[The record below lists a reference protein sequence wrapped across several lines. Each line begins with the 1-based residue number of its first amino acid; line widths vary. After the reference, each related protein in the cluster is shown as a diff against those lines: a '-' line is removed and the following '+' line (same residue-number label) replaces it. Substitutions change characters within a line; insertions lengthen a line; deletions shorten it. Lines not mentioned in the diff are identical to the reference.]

1 MCIECAIECKC
12 IKSMQILILVS
23 DFIGTVLIRGFYNV
37 LVDDGEVNHR
47 DVTWVRF
54 YKILKC

>member
-1 MCIECAIECKC
+1 
-12 IKSMQILILVS
+12 MQILILVS
-23 DFIGTVLIRGFYNV
+23 DFIGTVLIQGFYNV

>member
-1 MCIECAIECKC
+1 
-12 IKSMQILILVS
+12 MQILILLS